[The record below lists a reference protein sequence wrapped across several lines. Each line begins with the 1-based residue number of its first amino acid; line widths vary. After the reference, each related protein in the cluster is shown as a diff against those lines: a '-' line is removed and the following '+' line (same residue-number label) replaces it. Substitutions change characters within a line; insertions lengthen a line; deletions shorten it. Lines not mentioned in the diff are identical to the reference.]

1 MIGGAGRILARTQG
15 RRGAGI
21 GGYNMRDR
29 TTHGWLVTFA
39 GLGINLALG
48 VLYAWSVI
56 AKSLTGEWGWA
67 SGQASL
73 PYAVACGVFAVS
85 MVFAGRAQDR
95 LGPRLVATL
104 GGALTGIGMIIASFG
119 SANAA
124 LPIVL
129 GFGVMA
135 GTGIGLGYAAATP
148 AAVKWFPAAKKG
160 LITGVV
166 VSGFG
171 LASVYIAPL
180 TQWLLGAYG
189 IAMTFRILGVG
200 FLFLT
205 VALAQLLK
213 NPPAGYVPAQAS
225 GTSAGATAKPSHDT
239 REYDWHEM
247 VRTPQFMLLWLMYA
261 CAAFAGLM
269 IIGHMAKIAALQ
281 MPGADLG
288 FALVAVLAVGNAS
301 GRVVAGMA
309 SDRLGGTRTMLVVF
323 LMQAAMMGLLSI
335 AGTPAMLVPAA
346 AIVGFSYGANLA
358 LFPSTTQG
366 YFGTK
371 NYGVNYGLVFTA
383 WGVGGV
389 FGSMT
394 AGSIVDSTGGYG
406 IAYAVAAGLCVIA
419 ATLTFATKPPKPGV
433 ASGENAEEQPLAA

>member
-1 MIGGAGRILARTQG
+1 MKNVTAAR
-15 RRGAGI
+15 
-21 GGYNMRDR
+21 
-29 TTHGWLVTFA
+29 GWIVTAA

-56 AKSLTGEWGWA
+56 AKSLTADWGWT
-67 SGQASL
+67 SGRASL
-73 PYAVACGVFAVS
+73 PYAVACGVFAIS

-95 LGPRLVATL
+95 FGPRIVATL
-104 GGALTGIGMIIASFG
+104 GGALTGLGMIVAGFG
-119 SANAA
+119 SEKSA

-135 GTGIGLGYAAATP
+135 GSGIGLGYAAATP
-148 AAVKWFPAAKKG
+148 AAVKWFSAARKG
-160 LITGVV
+160 LITGLV

-180 TQWLLGAYG
+180 TQWLLGGYG
-189 IAMTFRILGVG
+189 IAMTFRILGIG
-200 FLFLT
+200 FLAATVTFAQFLT
-205 VALAQLLK
+205 
-213 NPPAGYVPAQAS
+213 NPPAGYVPAQV
-225 GTSAGATAKPSHDT
+225 TPAKPGTLAEAAPVT
-239 REYDWHEM
+239 RDYDWREM
-247 VRTPQFMLLWLMYA
+247 VRTPQFALLWLMYA
-261 CAAFAGLM
+261 FAAFAGLM

-288 FALVAVLAVGNAS
+288 FVLVAVLAIGNAA
-301 GRVVAGMA
+301 GRVIAGMT
-309 SDRLGGTRTMLVVF
+309 SDRIGGTRTMLIVF
-323 LMQAAMMGLLSI
+323 VLQAAMMGLLSI
-335 AGTPAMLVPAA
+335 ADSPALLVPVAA
-346 AIVGFSYGANLA
+346 FVGFSYGANLA

-383 WGVGGV
+383 WGMGGV

-406 IAYAVAAGLCVIA
+406 IAYAVAAGLCIIA
-419 ATLTFATKPPKPGV
+419 AGLTFATKPPKPAEG
-433 ASGENAEEQPLAA
+433 AGENAVEELMAA

>member
-1 MIGGAGRILARTQG
+1 MKNASSTRGWIVTLAG
-15 RRGAGI
+15 
-21 GGYNMRDR
+21 M
-29 TTHGWLVTFA
+29 
-39 GLGINLALG
+39 GINLALG
-48 VLYAWSVI
+48 VLYAWSVV
-56 AKSLTGEWGWA
+56 AKSLTADWA
-67 SGQASL
+67 WSAGQASL

-95 LGPRLVATL
+95 LGPRRVATM
-104 GGALTGIGMIIASFG
+104 GGALTGLGMIVASFG
-119 SANAA
+119 TSQVSW
-124 LPIVL
+124 PIVL

-160 LITGVV
+160 MITGLV

-189 IAMTFRILGVG
+189 IAMTFRVLGIG
-200 FLFLT
+200 FLIAT
-205 VALAQLLK
+205 VALAQLLV
-213 NPPAGYVPAQAS
+213 NPAAAPALVGAASAQHQAS
-225 GTSAGATAKPSHDT
+225 GTSAPQ
-239 REYDWHEM
+239 REYEWQEM
-247 VRTPQFMLLWLMYA
+247 VRTPQFVLLWVMYA
-261 CAAFAGLM
+261 FAAFAGLM

-281 MPGADLG
+281 MPGSNLG
-288 FALVAVLAVGNAS
+288 FALVAVLAIGNAS
-301 GRVVAGMA
+301 GRVVAGLV
-309 SDRLGGTRTMLVVF
+309 SDRIGGTRTMLVVF
-323 LMQAAMMGLLSI
+323 VMQAVMMGLLAI
-335 AGTPAMLVPAA
+335 AQTPALLVPVAA
-346 AIVGFSYGANLA
+346 LVGFAYGANLA

-394 AGSIVDSTGGYG
+394 AGTIVDSTGGYG
-406 IAYAVAAGLCVIA
+406 IAYAVAALLCVA
-419 ATLTFATKPPKPGV
+419 AAGLTFATKPPKPGSAV
-433 ASGENAEEQPLAA
+433 SSGGADESLLAA